1 MHLPWGMRLVPLVRP
16 SARAAALALLL
27 ALVGSAAACA
37 ASAAGGRGEPAPE
50 AERHRAALAVL
61 TVQNATTRHVR
72 IAFRPA
78 VGPGN
83 DVVLGSVD
91 ADSTVTVAPLPAGEP
106 LILAAIADDSSR
118 FVLPARS
125 FDLGE
130 HWTWVIPAD
139 AIFGA
144 APGRAP

>member
-1 MHLPWGMRLVPLVRP
+1 MHLLWGMRLLSLVRSSGHAP
-16 SARAAALALLL
+16 ALALLL
-27 ALVGSAAACA
+27 ALAGSAAAC
-37 ASAAGGRGEPAPE
+37 SAATAGGPGAPAPE

-61 TVQNATTRHVR
+61 TVQNATQRHLR

-83 DVVLGSVD
+83 EVVLGSVS
-91 ADSTVTVAPLPAGEP
+91 ADTTATVAPLPAGEP

-139 AIFGA
+139 AAFLVG
-144 APGRAP
+144 PGRGP